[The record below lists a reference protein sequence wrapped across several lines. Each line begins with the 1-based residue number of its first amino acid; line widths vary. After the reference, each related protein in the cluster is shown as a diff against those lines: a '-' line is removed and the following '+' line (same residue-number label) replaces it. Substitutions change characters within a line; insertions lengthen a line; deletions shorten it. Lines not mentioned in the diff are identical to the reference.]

1 MTEEI
6 ESYVRLKF
14 YGEPEFANV
23 SEFNFQ
29 VYLDQYKS
37 LPVFGINQNIHE
49 VLQSD
54 NVHGTVNECVHFIMR
69 AVAQYHLENAFKAM
83 KIDMTDLNV
92 AGPKGTP
99 YRIVKTWAGANL
111 YDDTELMSGRW
122 AYEPRI
128 ALFENKDGKKDP
140 IFVVTDLSAVCSHHA
155 IRFGT
160 DYSDG
165 NSFAVV
171 GYIPEEQVLGISKIN
186 RFVRWVATR
195 GWLQEDLTKTIGEK
209 ITKISGAESVYVA
222 LFNMK
227 HGCASYRGAH
237 DTQAA
242 TTTIYKTGRFEE
254 ESNLVPLKYQG

>member
-1 MTEEI
+1 MNELYQYIRYRFQEHFDVPEE
-6 ESYVRLKF
+6 VFLD
-14 YGEPEFANV
+14 A
-23 SEFNFQ
+23 FQ
-29 VYLDQYKS
+29 EYQD
-37 LPVFGINQNIHE
+37 LPCFGIHENIHE
-49 VLQSD
+49 IQAKS
-54 NVHGTVNECVHFIMR
+54 NAKISEYAHFIMR
-69 AVAQYHLENAFKAM
+69 TATQYHLENAFRAM
-83 KIDMTDLNV
+83 KIDMDDPNV

-99 YRIVKTWAGANL
+99 YRIVKTWTGASL
-111 YDDTELMSGRW
+111 DDDTELMSGRW
-122 AYEPRI
+122 MKEPRI

-160 DYSDG
+160 DYSDS

-171 GYIPEEQVLGISKIN
+171 GYIPEDQVLGISKIN
-186 RFVRWVATR
+186 RFVRWVSTR

-209 ITKISGAESVYVA
+209 ISRISDSKSVYVA

-227 HGCASYRGAH
+227 HGCASYRGAK

-242 TTTIYKTGRFEE
+242 TTTVYKTGRFEE